1 MKKFNFFAY
10 MAAVVFGLMT
20 VVSCSKDDDE
30 PETFTW
36 KFEIG
41 TKDAKVEQDE
51 TFKNMVA
58 YSVQGMENSLDKV
71 ETKSEAEAAWIKYTT
86 GEERESAISAL
97 NRMAR
102 QYKDPTLY
110 FKLSILRNGKEWKTE
125 TWTTTYDPTTDV
137 QEHVYRFGVIVSTDY
152 DEVRNDERF
161 KTLETQLKAQ
171 VEDIQIPFFT
181 EESAEAEWK
190 KQITDHV
197 ADYQMMADQAGKVL
211 NDDSFTLTVNLL
223 CDDEVIKTMTWK
235 TTYKK

>member
-20 VVSCSKDDDE
+20 VVSCSGDDE
-30 PETFTW
+30 DSATYSW

-51 TFKNMVA
+51 TFKKMVA
-58 YSVQGMENSLDKV
+58 SFEENSVRSMDKI
-71 ETKSEAEAAWIKYTT
+71 ETKSEAEAAWAKYTSEKEV
-86 GEERESAISAL
+86 GEAL
-97 NRMAR
+97 SDINRMA
-102 QYKDPTLY
+102 QMFKDTTLY
-110 FKLSILRNGKEWKTE
+110 FTLSILRDGKVWKTQS
-125 TWTTTYDPTTDV
+125 WTTTYDPTKDP
-137 QEHVYRFGVIVSTDY
+137 QENIYKFAVVVTTEY

-161 KTLETQLKAQ
+161 KTLEAQLKAQ

-181 EESAEAEWK
+181 EESAAAEWK

-223 CDDEVIKTMTWK
+223 RDGEVIKTMTWK